1 MGVGEDNV
9 TNTEFATIKTRHYL
23 FFGPPWQALGLTYDP
38 THDTSWNVYPNA
50 AVYTS

>member
-1 MGVGEDNV
+1 MSPILNLQQSKRD
-9 TNTEFATIKTRHYL
+9 TIF

-38 THDTSWNVYPNA
+38 SHDTSWNVYPNA